1 MSNSTYHSVAELRA
15 LPSGEKRAFSG
26 VFILRRL
33 ASKKAKNGNDFLSIE
48 LGDNTGSFPANC
60 WQDAPAYTALAAAK
74 EGDVVEVQGITDY
87 YREAFS
93 PALRAA
99 RALSEE
105 EVQSTGA
112 LERLVKVSPE
122 DPAKLWEEFQG
133 FIAAIPHEGLRLTV
147 QAAVAAC
154 EDIFR
159 VAPAAL
165 AMHQAYRFG
174 LLEHTVHVVRVAKA
188 LLPLYPEVDPSLAI
202 AGCLLH
208 DIGKVEE
215 YGEGRAATRSREGR
229 LIGHVVIGYRM
240 ARRAA
245 MSVAK
250 DRPGALDTETLERLE
265 HIILSHQGNLEWG
278 AATLAATPEAVFVSL
293 VDNLDAKM
301 AMVQENLREA
311 APGAEFS
318 EFVKGLGV
326 NLLLSK
332 PSAIPPAASGPAQE
346 TLL

>member
-1 MSNSTYHSVAELRA
+1 MSTPSYQSVAELRT
-15 LPSGEKRAFSG
+15 LPNNEKRAFSG

-33 ASKKAKNGNDFLSIE
+33 AAKKAKNGNDFLSVE
-48 LGDNTGSFPANC
+48 LGDNTGAFPANC
-60 WQDAPAYTALAAAK
+60 WQDSPAYAAFAAAK
-74 EGDVVEVQGITDY
+74 EGDVVEVQGFTDY
-87 YREAFS
+87 YRDAFS

-122 DPAKLWEEFQG
+122 DPEALWKEFQG
-133 FIAAIPHEGLRLTV
+133 FVASIPHEGLRLTV
-147 QAAVAAC
+147 QNAVAAC
-154 EDIFR
+154 EAVFR

-174 LLEHTVHVVRVAKA
+174 LLEHTVHVTRAAKA

-208 DIGKVEE
+208 DLGKVEE
-215 YGEGRAATRSREGR
+215 YGAGRAATRSREGR

-245 MSVAK
+245 MSVMK
-250 DRPGALDTETLERLE
+250 DNPQALDIDTLERLE

-278 AATLAATPEAVFVSL
+278 AAALAATPEAVFVSL

-326 NLLLSK
+326 NLLLTK
-332 PSAIPPAASGPAQE
+332 PAVPSAPKLEGE
-346 TLL
+346 ELL